1 MKMTPPANNESEVD
15 RNDFYCRQ
23 QISFQVSSALHLA
36 ESNCGLDNPGD
47 SVQGQNF
54 IVVCRCL
61 SFNTTLVFHSR
72 VHLDALT

>member
-1 MKMTPPANNESEVD
+1 MKMILETNNESEVD
-15 RNDFYCRQ
+15 RNYFYCRQ

-36 ESNCGLDNPGD
+36 ESNCSLDNPGD

-61 SFNTTLVFHSR
+61 SFHTTLLSHSR